1 MCGVAGWLGEA
12 TVHDETVDA
21 VLASLRHRG
30 PDGTGS
36 RRFGRAGL
44 VHTRLRIID
53 LSPTGDQ
60 PMANEDGTVWTVF
73 NGEIYNHHE
82 LRRDLERRGHRFR
95 GTSDTEVLPHLYEEH
110 GVELF
115 KLLKGMFAVAI
126 LDTKTDTLV
135 LARDRFGIKPLY
147 VACGLDFAAFSS
159 EIPALK
165 RFPGIDTTPNGQA
178 IADYAALHYVPAPQT
193 IFTGIEALEPGCAI
207 QARIVGSEL
216 EVVRHRFHR
225 WAPEIDPDLTLDKAL
240 ETADTLIAASVARQL
255 ESDVPLGAMLSGG
268 IDSSLVTAAA
278 QRGTPGGLLTF
289 NVRPSDLT
297 RDETAYAS
305 AVADYLHTRH
315 KTVEVVQRSADW
327 DSISS
332 TLAGLGQPLA
342 DPALFAVGSVSH
354 AMRQHVTVALSG
366 DGGDEFFGGYRI
378 YWKVGVLARLLRIP
392 SPALAAAGQ
401 ALRPVAAAGAIG
413 STVPRQVSALAGAD
427 DTSLVQALS
436 AALTDKEHRAL
447 LVDPDAVEPL
457 RRLFERQWQ
466 PTGLEGSRLERLS
479 SHTVEVQVRLLLAS
493 KFLFKSDM
501 ASMRE
506 SLELRVPLLDED
518 LAEFGLSLPHRLRV
532 NGHSGK
538 PVLREVARRYVP
550 EDIASR
556 PKHGFAAPI
565 DSWVDDGFRAAAR
578 EALLD
583 ARAPIANHF
592 QRSVYEPWVT
602 AFANRDALPSV
613 SRETLDTRILM
624 LTALDACLRA

>member
-12 TVHDETVDA
+12 TVQDETVDA
-21 VLASLRHRG
+21 MLASLRHRG
-30 PDGTGS
+30 PDGIGS
-36 RRFGRAGL
+36 RRFARAGL
-44 VHTRLRIID
+44 LHTRLRIID

-115 KLLKGMFAVAI
+115 AALKGMFAVAI
-126 LDTKTDTLV
+126 LDTRTDTLV

-147 VACGLDFAAFSS
+147 VGIGPDFAAFSS
-159 EIPALK
+159 EIPALR
-165 RFPGIDTTPNGQA
+165 RFPGVDLTPNGQA

-207 QARIVGSEL
+207 EARIVGAEL
-216 EVVRHRFHR
+216 EIVRRRFHR
-225 WAPEIDPDLTLDKAL
+225 WAPEIDPDLTLEEAL
-240 ETADTLIAASVARQL
+240 DTADTLIAAGVARQL

-297 RDETAYAS
+297 LDETAYAS
-305 AVADYLHTRH
+305 AVADHLRTRH
-315 KTVEVVQRSADW
+315 KTVDVGQRSADW
-327 DSISS
+327 DSITS
-332 TLAGLGQPLA
+332 TLSSLGQPLA
-342 DPALFAVGSVSH
+342 DPALFAVGSVSR

-378 YWKVGVLARLLRIP
+378 YWKIGVLASLLRIP
-392 SPALAAAGQ
+392 SPVLAAAGQ
-401 ALRPVAAAGAIG
+401 ALRPVAAVGAIG
-413 STVPRQVSALAGAD
+413 STVPGQVSTLAGAD
-427 DTSLVQALS
+427 DTTIVQALS
-436 AALTDKEHRAL
+436 ATLSDKEHRTL
-447 LVDPDAVEPL
+447 LVDPDGVAPL
-457 RRLFERQWQ
+457 RRLFERRWQ
-466 PTGLEGSRLERLS
+466 PSGLDSNRLERLS

-518 LAEFGLSLPHRLRV
+518 LAEFGLSLPHRLRM

-550 EDIASR
+550 DEIASR

-565 DSWVDDGFRAAAR
+565 DTWVDHGFRAAAR
-578 EALLD
+578 ETLLD
-583 ARAPIANHF
+583 ARAPIADHF
-592 QRSVYEPWVT
+592 QKSVYGPWVA
-602 AFANRDALPSV
+602 AFADREALPGV
-613 SRETLDTRILM
+613 SRENLDTRILM
-624 LTALDACLRA
+624 LTALDACLRT

>member
-147 VACGLDFAAFSS
+147 VAFGLDFAAFSS

-216 EVVRHRFHR
+216 EVVRRRFHR

-457 RRLFERQWQ
+457 RRLFERRWQ
-466 PTGLEGSRLERLS
+466 PTGLDGSRLERLS

>member
-278 QRGTPGGLLTF
+278 QQGTPGGLLTF

-392 SPALAAAGQ
+392 SPALAAAG
-401 ALRPVAAAGAIG
+401 AIG

-427 DTSLVQALS
+427 DTTLVQALS

-457 RRLFERQWQ
+457 RRLFERRWQ

>member
-1 MCGVAGWLGEA
+1 MCGVGGWLGGA
-12 TVHDETVDA
+12 NVPDETVDA
-21 VLASLRHRG
+21 MLASLRHRG

-36 RRFGRAGL
+36 RRFPRAGL

-60 PMANEDGTVWTVF
+60 PMTNEDGTVWTVF

-82 LRRDLERRGHRFR
+82 LRQNLERRGHRFR

-110 GVELF
+110 GVEMF
-115 KLLKGMFAVAI
+115 ALLRGMFALAI
-126 LDTKTDTLV
+126 LDTKADTLV
-135 LARDRFGIKPLY
+135 LARDRFGIKPMY
-147 VACGLDFAAFSS
+147 VAVGSDFAAFSS
-159 EIPALK
+159 EIPALR
-165 RFPGIDTTPNGQA
+165 RFPGVDLTPNPQA

-193 IFTGIEALEPGCAI
+193 IFTGIEALEPGCAME
-207 QARIVGSEL
+207 ARIVGSEL
-216 EVVRHRFHR
+216 EVTRRRFHR
-225 WAPEIDPDLTLDKAL
+225 WAPEIDPDLTMENAR
-240 ETADTLIAASVARQL
+240 ETADTLIAAGVARQL

-278 QRGTPGGLLTF
+278 QRGSPGGLLTF

-305 AVADYLHTRH
+305 AVAGHLQTRH
-315 KTVEVVQRSADW
+315 KTVEIGQRSADW
-327 DSISS
+327 DSITS
-332 TLAGLGQPLA
+332 TLAQLGQPLA
-342 DPALFAVGSVSH
+342 DPALFAVESVSR

-401 ALRPVAAAGAIG
+401 GLRPLAAAGAIG

-427 DTSLVQALS
+427 DTTLVQALS
-436 AALTDKEHRAL
+436 AALTDEEHRAL
-447 LVDPDAVEPL
+447 LVDADGVEPL
-457 RRLFERQWQ
+457 RRLFERRWQ
-466 PTGLEGSRLERLS
+466 PTGLNGNRLERLS
-479 SHTVEVQVRLLLAS
+479 SHTVEVQVRLLLAG

-550 EDIASR
+550 DEIASR

-565 DSWVDDGFRAAAR
+565 DRWVDDGFRAAAR
-578 EALLD
+578 ETLLD
-583 ARAPIANHF
+583 PRAPIADHF
-592 QRSVYEPWVT
+592 RKSVYEPWVD
-602 AFANRDALPSV
+602 AFADGEALPGV

>member
-1 MCGVAGWLGEA
+1 
-12 TVHDETVDA
+12 
-21 VLASLRHRG
+21 
-30 PDGTGS
+30 
-36 RRFGRAGL
+36 

-60 PMANEDGTVWTVF
+60 PMTNEDGTVWTVF

-82 LRRDLERRGHRFR
+82 LRQNLERRGHRFR

-110 GVELF
+110 GVEMF
-115 KLLKGMFAVAI
+115 ALLRGMFALAI
-126 LDTKTDTLV
+126 LDTKADTLV
-135 LARDRFGIKPLY
+135 LARDRFGIKPMY
-147 VACGLDFAAFSS
+147 VAVGSDFAAFSS
-159 EIPALK
+159 EIPAL
-165 RFPGIDTTPNGQA
+165 RTFPGVDLTPNPQA

-193 IFTGIEALEPGCAI
+193 IFTGIEALEPGCATE
-207 QARIVGSEL
+207 ARIVGSEL
-216 EVVRHRFHR
+216 EVTRRRFHR
-225 WAPEIDPDLTLDKAL
+225 WAPEIDPDLTMENAR
-240 ETADTLIAASVARQL
+240 ETADTLIAAGVARQL

-278 QRGTPGGLLTF
+278 QRGSPGGLLTF

-305 AVADYLHTRH
+305 AVAGHLQTRH
-315 KTVEVVQRSADW
+315 KTVEIGQRSADW
-327 DSISS
+327 DSITS
-332 TLAGLGQPLA
+332 TLAQLGQPLA
-342 DPALFAVGSVSH
+342 DPALFAVESVSR

-401 ALRPVAAAGAIG
+401 GLRPLAAAGAIG

-427 DTSLVQALS
+427 DTTLVQALS
-436 AALTDKEHRAL
+436 AALTDEEHRAL
-447 LVDPDAVEPL
+447 LVDADGVEPL
-457 RRLFERQWQ
+457 RRLFERRWQ
-466 PTGLEGSRLERLS
+466 PTGLNGNRLERLS
-479 SHTVEVQVRLLLAS
+479 SHTVEVQVRLLLAG

-550 EDIASR
+550 DEIASR

-565 DSWVDDGFRAAAR
+565 DRWVDDGFRAAAR
-578 EALLD
+578 ETLLD
-583 ARAPIANHF
+583 PRAPIADHF
-592 QRSVYEPWVT
+592 RKSVYEPWVD
-602 AFANRDALPSV
+602 AFADGEALPGV